1 VAQAKQ
7 DVKDTV
13 DDAKKAYKDTVDE
26 GKALVADAKDQAQK
40 TAGEVKQLAADAK
53 AEAQKDVQAAKDIAA
68 EVKQEATKQAKE
80 TAATAKELAGEA
92 KQQAQGAAQDAKGLW
107 SDAKGVAADPF
118 KAPATPTSGGAPVH
132 FSGTGTV
139 PTGGAPAIAPPNPA
153 AQGTILTRSG
163 GLGADGVAN
172 AVNGSPG
179 QATFL
184 QTPNEGQLM
193 IVPTQAARPVAGPAL
208 SAQVVEHQMG
218 GMPSSD
224 AFAAALQDHGYAV
237 YERPWD
243 AVSGQFLQKAVL

>member
-1 VAQAKQ
+1 
-7 DVKDTV
+7 VKDTV
-13 DDAKKAYKDTVDE
+13 SDAKKAYKDTVDE
-26 GKALVADAKDQAQK
+26 GKALVDDAKKQAQQ

-53 AEAQKDVQAAKDIAA
+53 AEAQKDVETAKQIAS
-68 EVKQEATKQAKE
+68 EVKQEAQKQAKE
-80 TAATAKELAGEA
+80 TVATAKELAGEA

-107 SDAKGVAADPF
+107 NDAKGVAADPF
-118 KAPATPTSGGAPVH
+118 KSPATPTSSGAPVH
-132 FSGTGTV
+132 FSSTGTV
-139 PTGGAPAIAPPNPA
+139 PGGGAPAIAPPNPA
-153 AQGTILTRSG
+153 AQAQGTILTRSG

-193 IVPTQAARPVAGPAL
+193 VVPTQAARPVSAPAL

-218 GMPSSD
+218 GMHSSD
-224 AFAAALQDHGYAV
+224 AFAQALQDQGYAV

-243 AVSGQFLQKAVL
+243 AVGGQFLQKAVL